1 MRFRWTLPDPNPLLI
16 SSVVQSSGT
25 IPLLAQ
31 CLINRGLT
39 DPVEIA
45 SFVEPR
51 LRSLLDPFL
60 IPDMAKAAERLWQAR
75 ERGDSV
81 TIFGDYDVDGVT
93 ASAILL
99 EVLGEL
105 GWKVQCYLPHRF
117 DEGYGLSMEAA
128 ENCLKAFPATLL
140 LAVDCGSSTPVPLAW
155 LKEQGV
161 DAIVLDHHQISI
173 PAPVVTALVNPRV
186 SLDENGDLRVPGPN
200 FLDLCSA
207 GLAFKLAHA
216 VLKLGRERNLPGA
229 AQFDL
234 KRLLDLVAL
243 GTVADVVSLTGEN
256 RILVSAGLSV
266 LGRRERL
273 GLRELMQ
280 VAKCGDIPDV
290 HQVGFQ
296 IAPRLNAAGRLE
308 TARDALDLLLT
319 RDVKKATKLATG
331 LDAQN
336 RERQRIER
344 AISQEALI
352 SAQGRFNRD
361 TDYVVVEARAE
372 WHVGVVGIVASRLCH
387 HFHRPTLIFGG
398 DGQNLR
404 GSGRSIPGFDL
415 AAGLQECHDLLL
427 KHGGHAMAAGV
438 TVAPENLERFR
449 LRLNEVARKRL
460 SQNDLQPVLKLD
472 GEVALRDMDL
482 AALVQLERL
491 KPTGQGNPSVQF
503 FASGL
508 HHERPLQRMGTEKQ
522 HVKLW
527 VTDGHCP
534 QECVWWGAG
543 QEPLPVGRFDLAFS
557 PQINHYNGRRQVQ
570 LKVLDWRPSEEQA

>member
-1 MRFRWTLPDPNPLLI
+1 MRFRWTLPDPNPLLV

-25 IPLLAQ
+25 IPLLAR

-39 DPVEIA
+39 DSVQIA
-45 SFVEPR
+45 RFLEPR
-51 LRSLLDPFL
+51 LKSLLDPFL
-60 IPDMAKAAERLWQAR
+60 VPNMDKAAARLWQAR
-75 ERGDSV
+75 EQGENV

-105 GWKVQCYLPHRF
+105 GWKVNCYLPHRF

-128 ENCLKAFPATLL
+128 DNCLKAFPATLL
-140 LAVDCGSSTPVPLAW
+140 LAVDCGSGTPDPLAW
-155 LKEQGV
+155 LQGQGV
-161 DAIVLDHHQISI
+161 DAIVLDHHQISN
-173 PAPVVTALVNPRV
+173 PPPVVTALVNPRV
-186 SLDENGDLRVPGPN
+186 ALDAAGELLVPGPD

-207 GLAFKLAHA
+207 GMAFKLAHA

-243 GTVADVVSLTGEN
+243 GTIADVVSLTGEN
-256 RILVSAGLSV
+256 RILVSSGLNV
-266 LGRRERL
+266 LGRRERP
-273 GLRELMQ
+273 GLRELME
-280 VAKCGDIPDV
+280 VAKCGDVPDM

-296 IAPRLNAAGRLE
+296 LAPRLNAAGRLE
-308 TARDALDLLLT
+308 TARAALDLLVT
-319 RDVKKATKLATG
+319 RDVKLAAKLAAG
-331 LDAQN
+331 LDSQN

-352 SAQGRFNRD
+352 TAQGRFNRD
-361 TDYVVVEARAE
+361 SDYVVVEAKPD
-372 WHVGVVGIVASRLCH
+372 WHVGVVGIVASRLCQ
-387 HFHRPTLIFGG
+387 HFHRPTIIFGG
-398 DGQNLR
+398 DGGNLR
-404 GSGRSIPGFDL
+404 GSGRSIIGFDL
-415 AAGLQECHDLLL
+415 AAGLRKCHGLLL

-438 TVAPENLERFR
+438 TIAPENLERFR
-449 LRLNEVARKRL
+449 LELNEVARNSL
-460 SQNDLQPVLKLD
+460 SHTDLQPVLRLD
-472 GEVALRDMDL
+472 GQVALRDVDL
-482 AALVQLERL
+482 AALVQLDRI
-491 KPTGQGNPSVQF
+491 KPTGPGNPPIQF